1 MEIEVTTSNIEELLS
16 SDKPVMIDFWAV
28 WCGPCRMISPIV
40 EELAAEYEG
49 KVLIGKCNV
58 DEQAEIAERMKIR
71 NIPTLLFFKGGE
83 QVDKHVGAATKPQLA
98 ENLNALL

>member
-1 MEIEVTTSNIEELLS
+1 MEIEVTTANIEELLS

-40 EELAAEYEG
+40 DELASEYDG

-83 QVDKHVGAATKPQLA
+83 QVDKHVGAATKAQLA
-98 ENLNALL
+98 EKINALL

>member
-1 MEIEVTTSNIEELLS
+1 MEIEVTTANIEELITS
-16 SDKPVMIDFWAV
+16 NKPLMIDFWAV

-40 EELAAEYEG
+40 DELASEYDG

-83 QVDKHVGAATKPQLA
+83 QVDKHVGAATKAQLA
-98 ENLNALL
+98 EKLNALL